1 MHHLNLKNTLLLDF
15 PFGTVDGNLPAYAE
29 DVGSVTGPGR
39 FQTPQSDYARAPQL
53 LSLRPGAHEP
63 QPLSPGAA
71 TAAAP
76 VPGPVLTRAAATGR
90 RPRTAAEGSPC
101 PCSQRKPMRSKQDP
115 APPKT
120 NK

>member
-1 MHHLNLKNTLLLDF
+1 MHNLNLKNTLLLDF
-15 PFGTVDGNLPAYAE
+15 PFGTVDGNLPANAE

-39 FQTPQSDYARAPQL
+39 FQTPQSDYACAPQL

-76 VPGPVLTRAAATGR
+76 VPGPVLHQSSHHGEKAAHCSRGQPLPVQPEKAHAQQARPSAT
-90 RPRTAAEGSPC
+90 
-101 PCSQRKPMRSKQDP
+101 KDK
-115 APPKT
+115 
-120 NK
+120 